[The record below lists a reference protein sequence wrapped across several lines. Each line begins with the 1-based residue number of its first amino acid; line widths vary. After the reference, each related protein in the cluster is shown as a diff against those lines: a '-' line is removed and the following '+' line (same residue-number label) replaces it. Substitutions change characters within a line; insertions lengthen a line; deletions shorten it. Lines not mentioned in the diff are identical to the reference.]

1 MTRIPLVLAAIP
13 LLAVARLLPADGVG
27 LAFRLTAASLCLL
40 IPGALIARA
49 LRLPAVAEAAALSLG
64 VLFLGLF
71 AAFAVGTSILL
82 TLIVLGAAASIAL
95 PFAMREDPVRLHPV
109 VWAAAG

>member
-13 LLAVARLLPADGVG
+13 LLAVARLLPAEGLG
-27 LAFRLTAASLCLL
+27 LAFRLVAASLCLL

-49 LRLPAVAEAAALSLG
+49 LRLPAVAEAVALSLG
-64 VLFLGLF
+64 VLFLGMLATF
-71 AAFAVGTSILL
+71 ALGTSILV

-95 PFAMREDPVRLHPV
+95 AVLHP
-109 VWAAAG
+109 GS